1 MNLAYLPISVLYP
14 DASCNRMIMREIKE
28 PESMQFYDEESANLM
43 KHELEKCGLLIT
55 KKKVKMRSKDVSIF
69 FDSGQMFLLDI
80 YPPEI
85 DLDSLSVVQLAAFNV
100 DMDPKELPES
110 EENIDEFLKK

>member
-1 MNLAYLPISVLYP
+1 
-14 DASCNRMIMREIKE
+14 
-28 PESMQFYDEESANLM
+28 MQFYDEESANLM